1 MYEGGESRMRIG
13 GRIKR
18 REIKEIW
25 KKDLRS
31 KSTKIK

>member
-25 KKDLRS
+25 KKRF
-31 KSTKIK
+31 KV